1 MKANQIGLS
10 SDQTQDSAA
19 LASLPR
25 AAHKPAGHA
34 RGPRVPGRGLPAW
47 TRPSRSPTES
57 LMLRNHSFSYCVLSS
72 YFITCWENA
81 FSQNPHSVGTPD
93 QSAPGGLARGPEPAG
108 VWSAARNPPFP
119 RSDAFSLKLSPARPS
134 GRARGL
140 LALGS
145 QALGAKAASRTRPR
159 SAPPPGPG
167 QPLRNSCAWPR
178 GGPAADRHCGNAAR
192 QLVKP
197 RIWNDLQ
204 ELARRVLL
212 LLRRYWKHNRFLV

>member
-25 AAHKPAGHA
+25 AAHKRAGHA

-47 TRPSRSPTES
+47 TRPSPSPTES
-57 LMLRNHSFSYCVLSS
+57 LMLPESLSFVLCPIFLLYNLLGKCLFSESTFSGHPRPVSS
-72 YFITCWENA
+72 
-81 FSQNPHSVGTPD
+81 PRPGTW
-93 QSAPGGLARGPEPAG
+93 PGACRGVVRRTEPTLPAE
-108 VWSAARNPPFP
+108 RCF
-119 RSDAFSLKLSPARPS
+119 FTETLPARPS

-159 SAPPPGPG
+159 SAPPPGPAPAPQKQLRLAPRG
-167 QPLRNSCAWPR
+167 AGCGSPLRQRRA
-178 GGPAADRHCGNAAR
+178 PAR
-192 QLVKP
+192 
-197 RIWNDLQ
+197 
-204 ELARRVLL
+204 
-212 LLRRYWKHNRFLV
+212 